1 MTARFETQFEGDAS
15 LRQMTAEKLKHLG
28 EGKISYIR
36 RMTGSEVVGMIP
48 DAAGQIPDHAKV
60 WALISADGQPI
71 MISDNREML
80 EANAS
85 ENNLATVSRH

>member
-1 MTARFETQFEGDAS
+1 
-15 LRQMTAEKLKHLG
+15 MTAEGLKQLG
-28 EGKISYIR
+28 EGEVGYIR

-48 DAAGQIPDHAKV
+48 DAAGQIPDSARV
-60 WALISADGQPI
+60 WALLGADGQPI